1 MADSFSFE
9 AIGTGWRVDTGAA
22 LVPGQRARLLH
33 LAQEYDAVY
42 SRFRTDSGVAALAAA
57 GGSLPL
63 PPHGAELG
71 RLLRSLHDLTHGGV
85 SPLVGDPLAAL
96 GYDAG
101 YSLTP
106 TRAPAPARAWDDV
119 LTWTDDGVTLREP
132 AILDVGA
139 AGKGQLVDLML
150 EYLRAEGHEDVLV
163 DASGD
168 MRRAAGGTIT
178 VALEHPYDPSSAI
191 GAVGLG
197 TGALCASASNRR
209 AWGDGL
215 HHVLDAR
222 TGRSVDT
229 VVATWVL
236 AADAMTADGLCTAL
250 FLTDPADLA
259 GTFEFDYVLMY
270 SDGRARYSAPLAG
283 ALFS

>member
-22 LVPGQRARLLH
+22 LVPGQRAELLRL
-33 LAQEYDAVY
+33 AGEYDALY
-42 SRFRTDSGVAALAAA
+42 SRFRADSGVTALAAA

-71 RLLRSLHDLTHGGV
+71 LLLRSLYDLTDGGV

-96 GYDAG
+96 GYDAD

-106 TRAPAPARAWDDV
+106 AKGPAPARAWDDV

-150 EYLRAEGHEDVLV
+150 EYLRAEGHGDVVV

-168 MRRAAGGTIT
+168 MRRAGDGTIT

-191 GAVGLG
+191 GAVRLG

-236 AADAMTADGLCTAL
+236 AEDAMTADGLCTAL

-259 GTFEFDYVLMY
+259 GSFEFDYVLMY

>member
-22 LVPGQRARLLH
+22 LLPGQRSHLLRL
-33 LAQEYDAVY
+33 AEEYDALY
-42 SRFRTDSGVAALAAA
+42 SRFRTDSGVMALAAA

-63 PPHGAELG
+63 PPHGADLG
-71 RLLRSLHDLTHGGV
+71 RLLRSLYELTGGGV
-85 SPLVGDPLAAL
+85 SPLVGDPLAAQ

-106 TRAPAPARAWDDV
+106 TQQPAPARAWNDV
-119 LTWTDDGVTLREP
+119 LTWTDDGLALREP

-139 AGKGQLVDLML
+139 AGKGQLVDLMVD
-150 EYLRAEGHEDVLV
+150 YLRAEGHDDVVV

-168 MRRAAGGTIT
+168 MRRAADGTIT
-178 VALEHPYDPSSAI
+178 VALEHPYDPTSAI
-191 GAVGLG
+191 GVVGLG

-259 GTFEFDYVLMY
+259 TAFTFDYVLMY
-270 SDGRARYSAPLAG
+270 SDGRARCSAPLAG